1 MAMIQVIQIYKL
13 NICLFLIPKE
23 TNVCKHRGKYVQNI
37 ETV

>member
-1 MAMIQVIQIYKL
+1 MVMIQIIQIYKL

-23 TNVCKHRGKYVQNI
+23 TNVCKHHGKYVQNI